1 MRDSNH
7 CQSILSSIFLQC
19 MKMGKT
25 LAVWIILVML
35 VSCNGC
41 GLKSDTA
48 SISPYP
54 LPPAPRLSSAE
65 YNRLH
70 QICNAWY
77 DSLLNNNAFNGAILI
92 AKEGNVV
99 FEKYKGT
106 GHVGG
111 KDTIDSNTSFHI
123 ASVSKTFTAMAVLK
137 LVQDK
142 KIFLDDAFSKY
153 FPAFNYPGVTIRSL
167 LNHRSG
173 LPNYVYFMEKVGW
186 DPNRFVTNQDI
197 LHVLVNKKNELED
210 ITTPNTHFT
219 YCNTNYALLAL
230 LIEKV
235 SHLPYPAYMKK
246 YVFDPLHMN
255 HSFVYTKTDSS
266 RTIPSYDWKGA
277 KIESNYLDEV
287 YGDKNIYSTPS
298 DMLQWDRL
306 LHTNLFLSTDLLKEA
321 YQPYSNERPG
331 IRNYGLG
338 WRMNLYP
345 NGKKIIYHNGWWH
358 GCNASFI
365 RIIQNDATIIVLGN
379 RFNRN
384 IYKTKLLLPA
394 FDNELTT
401 TSDEE

>member
-1 MRDSNH
+1 MTNGNPCLVSHSVLYPLPLHIGRAITLW
-7 CQSILSSIFLQC
+7 SITFL
-19 MKMGKT
+19 
-25 LAVWIILVML
+25 L
-35 VSCNGC
+35 VSCNMFD
-41 GLKSDTA
+41 SNRHSA
-48 SISPYP
+48 NIPPYP
-54 LPPAPRLSSAE
+54 LPPAPRLSGGE
-65 YNRLH
+65 YNRLNER
-70 QICNAWY
+70 CKAWY
-77 DSLLNNNAFNGAILI
+77 DSVLNNQVFNGAILV
-92 AKEGNVV
+92 AKNGNVV

-106 GHVGG
+106 GHLSGE
-111 KDTIDSNTSFHI
+111 DTIDANTSFHI

-142 KIFLDDAFSKY
+142 KVSLDDSFSKY
-153 FPAFNYPGVTIRSL
+153 FPSFNYPGVTIRTL

-186 DPNRFVTNQDI
+186 DPARFVTNQDI
-197 LHVLVNKKNELED
+197 LNVMVQKKNELED
-210 ITTPNTHFT
+210 ITQPNTHFT

-235 SHLPYPAYMKK
+235 SSLSYPAYLKK
-246 YVFDPLHMN
+246 YVFDPLHMA
-255 HSFVYTKTDSS
+255 HSFVYTKQDSS
-266 RTIPSYDWKGA
+266 RTIPSYDWKGTP
-277 KIESNYLDEV
+277 IPSNYLDEV
-287 YGDKNIYSTPS
+287 YGDKNIYSTPA

-306 LHTNLFLSTDLLKEA
+306 LHTHLFLSTDLLSEA

-358 GCNASFI
+358 GYNASFVRLI
-365 RIIQNDATIIVLGN
+365 ENDATIIVLGN

-394 FDNELTT
+394 FDNDLTAAP
-401 TSDEE
+401 DEE

>member
-1 MRDSNH
+1 MRKTNH
-7 CQSILSSIFLQC
+7 CLSILSGMYQRWMELGRMLTI
-19 MKMGKT
+19 
-25 LAVWIILVML
+25 WIILILM
-35 VSCNGC
+35 VSCNGWRP
-41 GLKSDTA
+41 KSDTA

-54 LPPAPRLSSAE
+54 LPPAPRLSSTE

-77 DSLLNNNAFNGAILI
+77 DSLLNNNAFNGAILV
-92 AKEGNVV
+92 AKDGNIV

-111 KDTIDSNTSFHI
+111 ADTIDANTSFHI
-123 ASVSKTFTAMAVLK
+123 ASVSKTFTAMAVLR
-137 LVQDK
+137 LVQEK
-142 KIFLDDAFSKY
+142 KISLDDAFEKY
-153 FPAFNYPGVTIRSL
+153 FPAFNYPGVTIRTL

-186 DPNRFVTNQDI
+186 NPNQFVTNQDI
-197 LHVLVNKKNELED
+197 LNMLVNKKNELEN
-210 ITTPNTHFT
+210 ITQPGTHFT

-230 LIEKV
+230 LIENV

-246 YVFDPLHMN
+246 YVFDPLQMN

-266 RTIPSYDWKGA
+266 RTIPSYDWKGGIIA
-277 KIESNYLDEV
+277 SNYLDEV

-306 LHTNLFLSTDLLKEA
+306 LHTNLFLSADLLKEA

-338 WRMNLYP
+338 WRMNVYP

-384 IYKTKLLLPA
+384 IYKTKLLVPA
-394 FDNELTT
+394 FDSDLTAAP
-401 TSDEE
+401 DEE